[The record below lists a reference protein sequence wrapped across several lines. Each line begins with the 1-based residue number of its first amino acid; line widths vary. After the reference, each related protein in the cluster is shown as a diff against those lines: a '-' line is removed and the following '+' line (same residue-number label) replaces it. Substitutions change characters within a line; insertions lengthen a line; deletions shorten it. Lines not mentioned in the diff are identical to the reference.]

1 MISILICTLPERY
14 EKLKR
19 LRSILERQASNY
31 PGQVEI
37 KVHDAGRHMPTGRK
51 RNELIAMS
59 SGEYFGFT
67 DDDDQ
72 VTDDYVKQIVNASLQ
87 NPDVITFNGW
97 MTTNGN
103 HRRGFTIRLGS
114 EYVERNGHYYRY
126 PNHLCYMRRDAI
138 KSVRFPEI
146 WNQEDFMFATEIHKR
161 GLLKTEY
168 HIDKEIYHY
177 DFTTKKPA
185 YGR

>member
-1 MISILICTLPERY
+1 MISILICTLPERHVQLN
-14 EKLKR
+14 KLNNT
-19 LRSILERQASNY
+19 LERQALNY

-37 KVHDAGRHMPTGRK
+37 KVHDAGRQMPTGRK

-59 SGEYFGFT
+59 SGDRFGFF
-67 DDDDQ
+67 DDDDFPS
-72 VTDDYVKQIVNASLQ
+72 DDYVKEIVNASLQ
-87 NPDVITFNGW
+87 NPDVITFKGW
-97 MTTNGN
+97 MTTNDQN
-103 HRRGFTIRLGS
+103 KRSFTIKLGS

-126 PNHLCYMRRDAI
+126 PNHLCYFRRDAI

-146 WNQEDFMFATEIHKR
+146 WNQEDFRFATEIRNK
-161 GLLKTEY
+161 GLLKTEV

-177 DFTTKKPA
+177 RFQSNKPA